1 MSNARTLIDLRAD
14 PRGVSVIR
22 EGFRNLDKNL
32 TKAIRRAVWQ
42 TSRRIK
48 KEIDE
53 AFIRVSHVKASVIKG
68 RLFLKFKTSQ
78 TRDGGYYSSVWVG
91 LNPISLSKLSPVKQA
106 GGVRAGPIFVAD
118 GFMPR
123 GKYGDTVFK
132 RRFESQR
139 LPWDK
144 QFYHFDADMM
154 RELTQT
160 VMPKIEAIFRD
171 QFQKEVVGLFY
182 ERELRSAGRQ
192 RARKARA

>member
-14 PRGVSVIR
+14 PRGVEVIR
-22 EGFRNLDKNL
+22 EGFHNLDKNL

-78 TRDGGYYSSVWVG
+78 SRDGGYYSSVWVG
-91 LNPISLSKLSPVKQA
+91 LNPISLSKLNPVKQA
-106 GGVRAGPIFVAD
+106 SGVRAGPIFVPS

-123 GKYGDTVFK
+123 GKFGNTVF
-132 RRFESQR
+132 RRRYESQR

-144 QFYHFDADMM
+144 QFYRFDVDLMK
-154 RELTQT
+154 ELTQT

-171 QFQKEVVGLFY
+171 QFQKEVVGLFH
-182 ERELRSAGRQ
+182 ERELRSASRQ
-192 RARKARA
+192 RERKARA

>member
-1 MSNARTLIDLRAD
+1 MSNVRSLIDLRAD
-14 PRGVSVIR
+14 PRGVAVIR
-22 EGFRNLDKNL
+22 EGFQNLDKNL

-48 KEIDE
+48 KEIDQ

-68 RLFLKFKTSQ
+68 RVFLKFKTAQ
-78 TRDGGYYSSVWVG
+78 TREGGYYSSVWIG
-91 LNPISLSKLSPVKQA
+91 LNPLSLSKMNPIKQA

-132 RRFESQR
+132 RRYDSQR

-144 QFYHFDADMM
+144 QFYNFDEDMM

-160 VMPKIEAIFRD
+160 VMPKIEAIFAD

-182 ERELRSAGRQ
+182 ERGLRSAGRQ
-192 RARKARA
+192 RARKARV